1 MGIERANIL
10 RRFLWAPFDTP
21 RATEFPRGH
30 LKAGKLSKVVY
41 GVEIVDGLLG
51 EISNYETKGG
61 ALGVAK
67 ATDREIKNALRC
79 HFLLP
84 RPERFTYTE

>member
-30 LKAGKLSKVVY
+30 LKARKLSIVIY

-51 EISNYETKGG
+51 EISNCKNGCYAWSKSP
-61 ALGVAK
+61 
-67 ATDREIKNALRC
+67 IKVRT
-79 HFLLP
+79 H
-84 RPERFTYTE
+84 